1 MVYETPYH
9 CQTLNLS
16 IQQLNVWKTIVIL
29 NDLEAGFNRSEQK
42 LRTNPFIIRV
52 FLKLDSQKE
61 GISYKFIDNWS
72 QLSLSDFIRGSS
84 TWFINNLHHSLEFVN
99 PPYLT
104 RKSKMIKIYK
114 INLLRQGL
122 QLSFTTR
129 FSVFQSMA
137 YIGHTTI
144 RTSTQNKIDG
154 YNENLFKISREDTMM
169 KTLL

>member
-1 MVYETPYH
+1 
-9 CQTLNLS
+9 
-16 IQQLNVWKTIVIL
+16 
-29 NDLEAGFNRSEQK
+29 
-42 LRTNPFIIRV
+42 
-52 FLKLDSQKE
+52 
-61 GISYKFIDNWS
+61 
-72 QLSLSDFIRGSS
+72 
-84 TWFINNLHHSLEFVN
+84 
-99 PPYLT
+99 
-104 RKSKMIKIYK
+104 MIKIYK

-144 RTSTQNKIDG
+144 RTSTQNKIDD